1 LYFTL
6 AEVGNCSKPAADRH
20 DLPCAI
26 RSPPQEFRWSF
37 PVLVFANLAP
47 TRPLMHPHRPRWKK
61 WLFAAVKLLVF
72 GLLVWFMRDMLTK
85 AVADLRKHPWQVRP
99 AWLVLAGVCYFVGL
113 MPVPIFWN
121 RLMRSAGQDVGLFE
135 TIRAWWISQIFKYIP
150 GKAMVLIVRT
160 GMLRS
165 PKVETAVVGA
175 SVFVETLTM
184 MAVGSFVSFVILLT
198 VNWHELGALLGS
210 VTSWS
215 TFLEIFANRAFL
227 TTFAALGM
235 FVGMGLPT
243 WPPIMRFAIKVL
255 RLGRLNPSAAQK
267 ISHVSHS
274 VLVVG
279 WLTIA
284 VGWCIQGIGLW
295 ATLRSLGVSVSLI
308 DLPINTA
315 AVAMSTVAGF
325 VSLIPGGAG
334 IREVVQTELTVK
346 QYGEGMALIA
356 AVFLRIVML
365 VAELVISSILYLLG
379 PRGLRRKLSDP
390 GEVPAATTGG

>member
-1 LYFTL
+1 
-6 AEVGNCSKPAADRH
+6 
-20 DLPCAI
+20 
-26 RSPPQEFRWSF
+26 
-37 PVLVFANLAP
+37 
-47 TRPLMHPHRPRWKK
+47 MHPHRLRWKK
-61 WLFAAVKLLVF
+61 WLFAVVKLLVF
-72 GLLVWFMRDMLTK
+72 GLLVWFLRDMLTK
-85 AVADLRKHPWQVRP
+85 AVADLRKHPWQVQP

-165 PKVETAVVGA
+165 PQVETAVVGA

-184 MAVGSFVSFVILLT
+184 MAVGSFVSFVILIV
-198 VNWHELGALLGS
+198 VNWHELGTLLGN

-235 FVGMGLPT
+235 FAGMGLPT

-255 RLGRLNPSAAQK
+255 RLGRLNPSAAKK
-267 ISHVSHS
+267 ISHVSHN

-284 VGWCIQGIGLW
+284 AGWFIQGIGLW
-295 ATLRSLGVSVSLI
+295 ATLRSLGVSVSLT
-308 DLPINTA
+308 DLPMNTVT
-315 AVAMSTVAGF
+315 VAMSTVAGF
-325 VSLIPGGAG
+325 LSLIPGGAG

-346 QYGEGMALIA
+346 QFGAGTALVA
-356 AVFLRIVML
+356 AIFWRLVML
-365 VAELVISSILYLLG
+365 VAELIISSILYLLG

-390 GEVPAATTGG
+390 SEVPAASTGG